1 MNNQTNYVNHIN
13 QSTESIL
20 SQETLHH
27 LQQEIQAAWLAG
39 LDEGRSQGNINS
51 QSAWFAG
58 IDEGASRYKDLNPVS
73 I

>member
-1 MNNQTNYVNHIN
+1 MNNQTNHIN

-20 SQETLHH
+20 SQETLQS

-39 LDEGRSQGNINS
+39 LDEGRSQANIKE
-51 QSAWFAG
+51 QPAWFAG
-58 IDEGASRYKDLNPVS
+58 IDEGVSRHKDLNTIS